1 MRKILTM
8 AWKEL
13 YETYTD
19 RSLFFI
25 MIVTPLA
32 LATIIGLALGQFM
45 GGDES
50 NDVPV
55 RDIPIVIV
63 NLDEG
68 NENINYGRI
77 FIDMMVPAEEGSR
90 AGDRD
95 DLPVCDKIDAAESDE
110 EPTNILFDLTDA
122 VEMDDPVAARAAVD
136 TGEVAAAIIIPAD
149 FTERVSISADHASIE
164 PIVVEVYGNSAS
176 PLAVSIIANIT
187 ESITNQIATGQI
199 TMAATFE
206 VIGDLASSDPTF
218 GMQVGAA
225 MSSGK
230 FQPNFSCAFDPNYA
244 PLRLD
249 QQTVAGKQVGSTGG
263 FDPLVYFGAANAIF
277 FMMFT
282 AQAGA
287 NDLLRERQQWTLQRL
302 LASPTPRLV
311 VLLGKLIG
319 TFVNC
324 MVQLVALFLALTLI
338 GSLMAG
344 ELKFIW
350 GTDILS
356 ILLVM
361 VAASI
366 GAGGLGVLINGLVRT
381 QEQGNVIGSTLIVLM
396 GAMGGTFFPVQS
408 IQGIP
413 VVGLLPYFTLNYW
426 GVEAF
431 TRLAV
436 GRGDI
441 LLNVAILIG
450 LGAVMFGIGLWFFDR
465 QLDI

>member
-50 NDVPV
+50 SDVPV

-68 NENINYGRI
+68 SQGFNYGQV
-77 FIDMMVPAEEGSR
+77 FIDLMIPAEEGDTAS
-90 AGDRD
+90 GEG
-95 DLPVCDKIDAAESDE
+95 DLPTCDKVDAGEGGEGGSNA
-110 EPTNILFDLTDA
+110 LLDLTEA
-122 VEMDDPVAARAAVD
+122 TAMDDPAAARAAVD
-136 TGEVAAAIIIPAD
+136 AGDVYAAIIIPAD
-149 FTERVSISADHASIE
+149 FTQSVTVSADHTHIE
-164 PIVVEVYGNSAS
+164 PVAVEVYGTSAS
-176 PLAVSIIANIT
+176 PLAVNIIDNIT
-187 ESITNQIATGQI
+187 TTITNQIATGQI
-199 TMAATFE
+199 TIAATFD
-206 VIGDLASSDPTF
+206 VIARRSFEDPQF
-218 GMQVGAA
+218 RKEFGAA
-225 MSSGK
+225 AASGS
-230 FQPNFSCAFDPNYA
+230 FQPNFACAFDPNYA

-249 QQTVAGKQVGSTGG
+249 RQTITGEQAGDTGG
-263 FDPLVYFGAANAIF
+263 FDPLVYFGSAIAIF

-302 LASPTPRLV
+302 LTSPTPRLV
-311 VLLGKLIG
+311 VLMGKLIG
-319 TFVNC
+319 TFINC
-324 MVQLVALFLALTLI
+324 MVQLTALFLSLTLI

-344 ELKFIW
+344 RLKFIW
-350 GTDILS
+350 GTNIPS

-381 QEQGNVIGSTLIVLM
+381 QEQGNVIGGTLTVLM
-396 GAMGGTFFPVQS
+396 AALGGTFFPVQS
-408 IQGIP
+408 IQSVPILGFF
-413 VVGLLPYFTLNYW
+413 PYLTLNYW
-426 GVEAF
+426 GIDAF
-431 TRLAV
+431 TRLAL
-436 GRGDI
+436 GQGDI
-441 LLNVAILIG
+441 LLNVAILLG
-450 LGAVMFGIGLWFFDR
+450 LGAVMFGIGLWFFNR

>member
-19 RSLFFI
+19 RSLFLI

-45 GGDES
+45 GGDQS

-68 NENINYGRI
+68 NETVNYGQVFANLMI
-77 FIDMMVPAEEGSR
+77 PVEEGGT
-90 AGDRD
+90 AGDQD
-95 DLPVCDKIDAAESDE
+95 DLPACDKVDAAEGGGETS
-110 EPTNILFDLTDA
+110 NVLLDLTEA
-122 VEMDDPVAARAAVD
+122 RAMDDPAAARAAVD
-136 TGEVAAAIIIPAD
+136 AGDAAAAIIVPAD
-149 FTERVSISADHASIE
+149 FTRRVSISADHTEIE
-164 PIVVEVYGNSAS
+164 PVVVEVYGNSAS
-176 PLAVSIIANIT
+176 PLSVSIIDDIT
-187 ESITNQIATGQI
+187 ESIVNQIATGQI
-199 TMAATFE
+199 TIAATFDT
-206 VIGDLASSDPTF
+206 IGARASSDPQF
-218 GMQVGAA
+218 GMQLGAA
-225 MSSGK
+225 MSSGQ
-230 FQPNFSCAFDPNYA
+230 FQPNFTCAFDPDYA

-249 QQTVAGKQVGSTGG
+249 QQTISGGAVDDSGG
-263 FDPLVYFGAANAIF
+263 FDPLVYFGSAIAIF

-302 LASPTPRLV
+302 LTSPTPRLA
-311 VLLGKLIG
+311 VLMGKLIG
-319 TFVNC
+319 SFVNC
-324 MVQLVALFLALTLI
+324 MVQLAALFLSLTLI

-350 GTDILS
+350 GTNILS

-361 VAASI
+361 AATSV

-381 QEQGNVIGSTLIVLM
+381 QEQGNVIGSTLVVLM

-408 IQGIP
+408 IQTVP
-413 VVGLLPYFTLNYW
+413 VLKLLPYFTLNYW
-426 GVEAF
+426 GVDAF
-431 TRLAV
+431 TRLAI
-436 GRGDI
+436 GQGDI

-450 LGAVMFGIGLWFFDR
+450 LGAVFFGIGLWFFNR